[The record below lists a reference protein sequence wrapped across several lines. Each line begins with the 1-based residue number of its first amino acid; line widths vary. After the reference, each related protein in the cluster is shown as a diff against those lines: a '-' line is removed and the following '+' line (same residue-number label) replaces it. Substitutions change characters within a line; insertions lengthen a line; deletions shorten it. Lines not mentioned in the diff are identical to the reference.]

1 MRERRSGDWVVDLE
15 GRHAI
20 ESEVERAIRRAS
32 CLRLLRSS
40 TTSFDRLDFQLV
52 GPGEHLLE
60 LEVKAKHQPLS
71 AAWRALRPDVDPADL
86 FVLDE
91 LALRKI
97 VDAGRYAFLLV
108 RDLPRS
114 RWVLWSAGD
123 LHVATRVRHARPLA
137 RDASGPSR
145 TKGKLLFD
153 LTEVGIAVDH
163 VDDAI
168 DALATLASRLDAMWA
183 DIAPWPQLRRDAV

>member
-1 MRERRSGDWVVDLE
+1 MRERRGGDWVTDLE

-20 ESEVERAIRRAS
+20 ESEVELGIRRSS
-32 CLRLLRSS
+32 CLRLLRTS
-40 TTSFDRLDFQLV
+40 TTSFERLDFQLLC
-52 GPGEHLLE
+52 PGEHLIE

-71 AAWRALRPDVDPADL
+71 ASWRALRADVDPGDL

-123 LHVATRVRHARPLA
+123 LHVATRVRHARRLE
-137 RDASGPSR
+137 RSTSGPSK

-153 LTEVGIAVDH
+153 LSEVGIAVDT
-163 VDDAI
+163 VDDAM
-168 DALATLASRLDAMWA
+168 DALATLASRLDAMWS
-183 DIAPWPQLRRDAV
+183 DIAPWPALRRDAV